1 MQELLALA
9 KKADQADVPDGMSL
23 SGEIKRRT
31 DWMAVMAEAKRRIVA
46 RVRERSARKK
56 SEHGEKM
63 TQRASNEKAGSKKSN
78 RKLPKAPEAG
88 PKDSD
93 QINLTDEE
101 LRTTPTARGG
111 FEQTIL

>member
-1 MQELLALA
+1 
-9 KKADQADVPDGMSL
+9 
-23 SGEIKRRT
+23 
-31 DWMAVMAEAKRRIVA
+31 
-46 RVRERSARKK
+46 
-56 SEHGEKM
+56 M